1 MTMPASQSGQGQPE
15 QAKAE
20 LVHPDDRNG
29 PVAENHR
36 DEDSGFDSLLQR
48 YHSFLRGQ
56 RGLAENTV
64 RNYLTDLGCFRRYLR
79 EEELKLTGMDRQML
93 RGYLAWLATVAK
105 AATSP
110 SPRQQR
116 DRGYARVSIV
126 RKLSALRSFYRFLV
140 QEGLFRS
147 SPVPSGRSLQVK
159 VGKALPV
166 FLGRKEVL
174 RLLQAPQ
181 DSSVLGIRDLA
192 ILEVFYSC
200 GVRLSEAAGMDLTD
214 INFSGKEILV
224 RGKGSKE
231 RWVLFGDPTQAA
243 LSRYLQE
250 SRPKLDTGATP
261 ALFLNRY
268 GGRLS
273 GRSMEKL
280 VERYAARAG
289 LKDGV
294 HPHTLR
300 HTFASHMLEGEAD
313 LRVIQEL
320 MGHSSPITTQIYT
333 HVTKQEARHAYLVHH
348 PRANPDAS
356 TPPQELGQELAPE
369 LAPETTLEIEPQPTG
384 GP

>member
-1 MTMPASQSGQGQPE
+1 MPSFQPNQGQPD
-15 QAKAE
+15 QRKAGPG
-20 LVHPDDRNG
+20 HPEERDGSRNG
-29 PVAENHR
+29 PMV
-36 DEDSGFDSLLQR
+36 EDSRDTDSSFDSRLRR
-48 YHSFLRGQ
+48 YQTFLRGQ

-64 RNYLTDLGCFRRYLR
+64 RNYLSDLACFRRYLGQ
-79 EEELKLTGMDRQML
+79 EGLELTNMDRRML
-93 RGYLAWLATVAK
+93 RGYLAWLATFAK
-105 AATSP
+105 PEAGP

-116 DRGYARVSIV
+116 GRGYARVSIV

-159 VGKALPV
+159 VEKALPT

-174 RLLQAPQ
+174 RLLEAPR
-181 DSSVLGIRDLA
+181 DSSLLGIRDLA

-200 GVRLSEAAGMDLTD
+200 GVRLSEAQGIDLPD
-214 INFSGKEILV
+214 INFGGREILV

-231 RWVLFGDPTQAA
+231 RWVLFGGPTQVA
-243 LSRYLQE
+243 LVRYLQE

-268 GGRLS
+268 GHRLS

-280 VERYAARAG
+280 VRRYAARAG

-320 MGHSSPITTQIYT
+320 MGHSSPTTTQIYT
-333 HVTKQEARHAYLVHH
+333 HVTKQEARHAYLTHH
-348 PRANPDAS
+348 PRARSADSAS
-356 TPPQELGQELAPE
+356 PEEIAREITPP
-369 LAPETTLEIEPQPTG
+369 PTG
-384 GP
+384 GR

>member
-1 MTMPASQSGQGQPE
+1 MTMPSSQPVRGQP
-15 QAKAE
+15 APGKAGLGNPDE
-20 LVHPDDRNG
+20 LDGSRNG
-29 PVAENHR
+29 PMVEDSR
-36 DEDSGFDSLLQR
+36 DEDWRFDSLLQR
-48 YHSFLRGQ
+48 YHTYLRGQ

-64 RNYLTDLGCFRRYLR
+64 RNYLTDLACFQRYLR
-79 EEELKLTGMDRQML
+79 QEGLGLINMDRRML

-105 AATSP
+105 DP

-116 DRGYARVSIV
+116 ERGYARVSIV

-159 VGKALPV
+159 VEKALPT
-166 FLGRKEVL
+166 FLGHQEMV
-174 RLLQAPQ
+174 RLLEAPQ

-200 GVRLSEAAGMDLTD
+200 GVRLSEAQGIDLPD
-214 INFSGKEILV
+214 INFGGREILV

-231 RWVLFGDPTQAA
+231 RYVLFGGPTQAA
-243 LSRYLQE
+243 LARYLQD
-250 SRPKLDTGATP
+250 SRPKLDNGATP

-268 GGRLS
+268 GQRLS

-280 VERYAARAG
+280 VRRYAAQAG

-320 MGHSSPITTQIYT
+320 MGHASPTTTQIYT
-333 HVTKQEARHAYLVHH
+333 HITKQEARHAYLSHH
-348 PRANPDAS
+348 PRANSADS
-356 TPPQELGQELAPE
+356 IHSQEAAPE
-369 LAPETTLEIEPQPTG
+369 IAPQQTRG
-384 GP
+384 R

>member
-1 MTMPASQSGQGQPE
+1 MTMPSSQPGLSQPAQGT
-15 QAKAE
+15 AG
-20 LVHPDDRNG
+20 LG
-29 PVAENHR
+29 PADKSDGSNS
-36 DEDSGFDSLLQR
+36 EDSRFDSLLR
-48 YHSFLRGQ
+48 HYHTYLRGQ

-64 RNYLTDLGCFRRYLR
+64 RNYLTDLACFQRYLCQ
-79 EEELKLTGMDRQML
+79 EGLGWINMDRRML

-105 AATSP
+105 REGSP
-110 SPRQQR
+110 SSRQQR

-140 QEGLFRS
+140 QQGLFRS

-159 VGKALPV
+159 VEKSLPT
-166 FLGRKEVL
+166 FLGRQEVV
-174 RLLQAPQ
+174 RLLEAPQ

-200 GVRLSEAAGMDLTD
+200 GVRLSEAQGIDLPD
-214 INFSGKEILV
+214 INFGGREILV

-231 RWVLFGDPTQAA
+231 RYVLFGGPTQAA
-243 LSRYLQE
+243 LARYLQE

-268 GGRLS
+268 GQRLS

-280 VERYAARAG
+280 VRKYAARAG

-320 MGHSSPITTQIYT
+320 MGHSSPTTTQIYT
-333 HVTKQEARHAYLVHH
+333 HVTKQEARHAYLSHH
-348 PRANPDAS
+348 PRANSANS
-356 TPPQELGQELAPE
+356 VPPQELAPE
-369 LAPETTLEIEPQPTG
+369 IAPRQTRG
-384 GP
+384 R